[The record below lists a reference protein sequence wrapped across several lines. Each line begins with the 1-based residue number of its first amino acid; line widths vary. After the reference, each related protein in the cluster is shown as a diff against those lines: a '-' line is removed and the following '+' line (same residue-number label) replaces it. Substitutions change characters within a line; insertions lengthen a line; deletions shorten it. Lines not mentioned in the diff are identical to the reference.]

1 VNKALGTRLRRHHT
15 QHDDIQYDDIQHGDI
30 QHDDIQHDDIQYDD
44 IQHDDIQH
52 DDIQHDEIQHKD
64 NRYVECQ
71 AFYAECCGALE
82 IVIANLKPLSIFA
95 NFKDDFSSKKC

>member
-1 VNKALGTRLRRHHT
+1 MSYEVSKCCEKGPWYRIRC
-15 QHDDIQYDDIQHGDI
+15 HDTQYDDI
-30 QHDDIQHDDIQYDD
+30 QHDDIQHDDIQ
-44 IQHDDIQH
+44 HDDIQNNDTTH

-71 AFYAECCGALE
+71 AFNAECCGALE